1 MASIQKRVNKAG
13 EVSYQVSVFL
23 GFDEAGNKLRQFET
37 VHGTKKEAK
46 AVAAKLEEARAQ
58 GRIVPGRKKTMVG
71 SLLDDLLRDYK
82 LNGKDQEHL
91 EEGRITK
98 SLRPWFGAIDA
109 NKLTTKQVNGYI
121 DKRKID
127 GVTNSTINRE
137 LSLVRHALKM
147 GMLADQVARAP
158 KIPKLKEGK
167 ARSGFLEYDEY
178 RAMRDALPAH
188 LKPVLTIAFY
198 TGMRKGE
205 ILKLLWDQVDLLE
218 RVITLNPGETK
229 NKEGRLLPLDGEL
242 LETIRM
248 QRAIRDEKHPD
259 CPWVFH
265 WRGKRIRDFR
275 GSWEIACKKAGLWD
289 AARVRGKSGKRV
301 GGPNKLVH
309 DLRRT
314 GVRNLVRAGV
324 PEKVAMAISGHK
336 TRDVFERYNI
346 LDMRDL
352 RSAMRSVSAFHEANA
367 KASEERIPARFQHE
381 ASGDLP
387 Q

>member
-1 MASIQKRVNKAG
+1 MASIQKRINKAG
-13 EVSYQVSVFL
+13 EVSYLVTVFL
-23 GFDEAGNKLRQFET
+23 GFDEAGNKLRHHET
-37 VHGTKKEAK
+37 VHGSKNDAK
-46 AVAAKLEEARAQ
+46 IVAGKLEEARRN
-58 GRIVPGRKKTMVG
+58 GRVVTTHTTIAM
-71 SLLDDLLRDYK
+71 LFDDLLRDYK
-82 LNGKDQEHL
+82 LNGKDQDHL
-91 EEGRITK
+91 EEGRIRTN
-98 SLRPWFGAIDA
+98 LRPWFDAIDA
-109 NKLTTKQVNGYI
+109 NKLTTMQVNAYI
-121 DKRKID
+121 DKRKTD

-147 GMLADQVARAP
+147 GMATDPPKVVRAP
-158 KIPKLKEGK
+158 RIPKLKEGK

-178 RAMRDALPAH
+178 RAMRDALPEH
-188 LKPVLTIAFY
+188 LKPILTIAFY

-205 ILKLLWDQVDLLE
+205 ILKLRWEQVDLLE
-218 RVITLNPGETK
+218 CVIRLNPGETK
-229 NKEGRLLPLDGEL
+229 NKDGRLLPLDGEL

-248 QRAIRDEKHPD
+248 QRAIRDAKYPD

-265 WRGKRIRDFR
+265 WRGKRIHDFR
-275 GSWEIACKKAGLWD
+275 GSWEVACKKAGLWD
-289 AARVRGKSGKRV
+289 AARVRGKKV
-301 GGPNKLVH
+301 GGPTKLVH

-352 RSAMRSVSAFHEANA
+352 RSAMRNVSAYHEANA
-367 KASEERIPARFQHE
+367 AKTSEQIPTGFQHE
-381 ASGDLP
+381 APGTVR